1 MGRVTS
7 WEYKNKLGGATGVK
21 RRRISLAAARE
32 FEVKAICFNLRVLL
46 HKASPGFCRF
56 ICAFAADRP
65 HDVNS
70 RDPRRLVVGL
80 PELRHCPLQQDTQL
94 LLYVRHGA
102 RVAAAHARF

>member
-7 WEYKNKLGGATGVK
+7 WENKNKLDGAAGVK
-21 RRRISLAAARE
+21 RRRIPLAAARE

-56 ICAFAADRP
+56 ICGFATDRP

-70 RDPRRLVVGL
+70 RGP
-80 PELRHCPLQQDTQL
+80 
-94 LLYVRHGA
+94 
-102 RVAAAHARF
+102 